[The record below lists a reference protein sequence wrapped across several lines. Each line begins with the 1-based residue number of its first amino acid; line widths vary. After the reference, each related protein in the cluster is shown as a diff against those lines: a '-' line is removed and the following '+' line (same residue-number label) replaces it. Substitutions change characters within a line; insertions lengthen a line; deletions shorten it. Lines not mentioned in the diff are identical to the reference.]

1 MTNSASLL
9 KIVLLAGL
17 IVFLPTSM
25 VFISG
30 CAKKTPH
37 EERIQEWRN
46 KAEHSQGHTPA
57 SLPPEVYQ
65 EFQVEPLTIIDEP
78 SKEHRLLPV
87 TPVSLFV
94 QNADMTAILMA
105 LARAADVN
113 IMVSPGVRN
122 MTGVTVRI
130 AGVPWADAFK
140 GLLRTHGL
148 VHDWAGDV
156 LHVKSL
162 EDMEHGVKL
171 EEALQKT
178 QAAATAKIQME
189 PLTTTIIKLRYR
201 SIDKTGDQSASS
213 FALIQHLSPLLS
225 PGPDGNARGALIP
238 EPETNSLI
246 IQAIRSDAE
255 RIIRLLGHIDRPRP
269 QVRIQAHIVETTKD
283 TARDLG
289 FQWGGR
295 RADISGYQPWM
306 VAPGVGGP
314 AGGWPTGASPSP
326 AFDVGQGDRGMGS
339 SFPANLAEAAAGLSL
354 GFITGNINYLEVQLS
369 ALQEDGKLNILSS
382 PSITTLD
389 NLMAFT
395 ENGEKVPYV
404 TKDSD
409 GNQEVKFEDAVLRLE
424 IIPNVINAEQ
434 LRLRILVK
442 KDEVD
447 QLRNV
452 QGNPYIIKKETQT
465 SLVVGNNET
474 VVISGLTKELTSSR
488 IQGVPWLKDIP
499 GLGALL
505 RRDRQGGAM
514 EEVLIFITPT
524 ILPERPVSSPSL
536 SGASINKNPQAA
548 PSPQPFPLP
557 LP

>member
-1 MTNSASLL
+1 MTKISSLL

-17 IVFLPTSM
+17 IVSLPTSM

-37 EERIQEWRN
+37 EERIQEWLN

-57 SLPPEVYQ
+57 SLPPEVYR
-65 EFQVEPLTIIDEP
+65 EFQMEPLTITDKP
-78 SKEHRLLPV
+78 SEEHRLMPT

-94 QNADMTAILMA
+94 QNADMTAVLTA

-189 PLTTTIIKLRYR
+189 PLTTTIVKLRYR
-201 SIDKTGDQSASS
+201 SIDKTGDQHASS

-225 PGPDGNARGALIP
+225 PGPDGKARGALIP

-246 IQAIRSDAE
+246 IQAIQSDAE

-295 RADISGYQPWM
+295 RAGISGNQPWM

-314 AGGWPTGASPSP
+314 AGGGPTGDAPSP

-339 SFPANLAEAAAGLSL
+339 SFPANLAAAGLSL

-395 ENGEKVPYV
+395 ETGERVPFV
-404 TKDSD
+404 TTGDK
-409 GNQEVKFEDAVLRLE
+409 GKQEVKFEDAVLRLE
-424 IIPNVINAEQ
+424 IVPNVINAEQ

-452 QGNPYIIKKETQT
+452 QGNPFIIKKETQT

-505 RRDRQGGAM
+505 RRDRRGGIM

-524 ILPERPVSSPSL
+524 ILPERPVSSPNSFD
-536 SGASINKNPQAA
+536 APINKNPQAA
-548 PSPQPFPLP
+548 PSPQPFAPPLP
-557 LP
+557 